1 LKFGIYI
8 YQLETL
14 SQTTAELRYMH
25 YNRGATS
32 SLFRG
37 DNYHET
43 SFDDVIRLIQP
54 WYNFFANSHR

>member
-1 LKFGIYI
+1 
-8 YQLETL
+8 LETL